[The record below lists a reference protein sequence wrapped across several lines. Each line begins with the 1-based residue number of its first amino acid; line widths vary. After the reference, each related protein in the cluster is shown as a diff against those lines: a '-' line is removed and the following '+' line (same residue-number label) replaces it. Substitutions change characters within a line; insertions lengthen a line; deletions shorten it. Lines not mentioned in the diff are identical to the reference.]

1 MRVSETR
8 EKQIRVN
15 QRLGVLGLSTNYRV
29 QDEIDGIHLLNKK
42 NPLSSFFQLKSFK
55 KVTRNLPL
63 FLYLW
68 PR

>member
-8 EKQIRVN
+8 EKQVRVN
-15 QRLGVLGLSTNYRV
+15 QGLGLSTNYRV